1 MTKAI
6 MVIFPY
12 QLNQTWV
19 FDDEQMGLSQEPF
32 LGGIPEIIDIL
43 VQDLANVD
51 EGFKLLFSANPFPGY
66 QVELFWLRVE
76 NNGHWYYWSRK
87 KIEGWLCPALLDYF
101 SEPPNKIYCKAESLY
116 S

>member
-1 MTKAI
+1 MNNSI

-12 QLNQTWV
+12 KHNQTWV
-19 FDDEQMGLSQEPF
+19 FDDERMELIQEPF
-32 LGGIPEIIDIL
+32 VSGVPEIIDIL
-43 VQDLANVD
+43 VEGIANVD

-66 QVELFWLRVE
+66 QAEIIWLRSE
-76 NNGHWYYWSRK
+76 YNGHWYYWNK
-87 KIEGWLCPALLDYF
+87 NNLQGWLCPALLKYF